1 MTERNPSDQ
10 PYKTSKPYLYV
21 AGLALILV
29 LIAYLGIGFDGG
41 EVEKR
46 VQHSFNRVQVWFGV
60 LVLMALFGVVAGRG
74 ITGRWRGIL
83 IDSRN
88 KMSVSRLQIL
98 VWSLLVLSALFT
110 AVLTNVGLGWQSPL
124 EIDVPAQLWILMGIS
139 TASAVGSPLVLAV
152 KDNRQVS
159 RNQKQTAV
167 VALEKI
173 GRDQVDEKSK
183 GVVVRNKEFD
193 AARWGD
199 LLMGDEFGN
208 AARIDVG
215 KLQMLMFTF
224 VLVLGYGAAIGAL
237 FRGGDV
243 VTALPPMQDGMNV
256 LLGISHTGYLSAKAA
271 PNTEEVP
278 DSA

>member
-1 MTERNPSDQ
+1 MAERKPSRE
-10 PYKTSKPYLYV
+10 PYKTSNPYLYV

-29 LIAYLGIGFDGG
+29 LIAFLGIGFDGG
-41 EVEKR
+41 EVEKQVR
-46 VQHSFNRVQVWFGV
+46 HGFNRVQVWFGV
-60 LVLMALFGVVAGRG
+60 LILMAVFGVVAGRG
-74 ITGRWRGIL
+74 ITGRWRGIM

-88 KMSVSRLQIL
+88 KMSVSRLQLLI
-98 VWSLLVLSALFT
+98 WSLLVLSALFT

-152 KDNRQVS
+152 KDTKQVS
-159 RNQKQTAV
+159 ETEKEAAV
-167 VALEKI
+167 RALEKM
-173 GRDQVDEKSK
+173 GREQVDEGKE
-183 GVVVRNKEFD
+183 GVVVRNTDFD

-237 FRGGDV
+237 FRGGEV

-271 PNTEEVP
+271 PNTEVAP